1 MHRLT
6 RLRMVE
12 IGVAVLLTLAALVFI
27 GLTVW
32 AAEPGIR
39 VTDAWARPSLGKTN
53 VSVAYMNI
61 VNDGEADTLNA
72 ARSDLVEAI
81 EVHQTT
87 MSADGVMQM
96 RKVEGGLPIP
106 AQGTVALAP
115 GGTHLMLVGLKQPL
129 EAGGE
134 LPLMLEFEHAGPVK
148 VEVPVAANAPGASSQ
163 GAQH

>member
-1 MHRLT
+1 MRRLT

-53 VSVAYMNI
+53 VSAAYMNI

-96 RKVEGGLPIP
+96 RKVEGGLPVP
-106 AQGTVALAP
+106 AQGTLALAP
-115 GGTHLMLVGLKQPL
+115 GGTHFMLVGLKKPL
-129 EAGGE
+129 ETGGE
-134 LPLMLEFEHAGPVK
+134 MPLTLEFERAGAIDVR
-148 VEVPVAANAPGASSQ
+148 VPVRAAAAD
-163 GAQH
+163 